1 MSGNKDKISLLI
13 LLFVNFLFT
22 YKYLDRFTGNGLVI
36 AGIFSGLQILVFR
49 YGHRLSF
56 LQKRTKAFILLLSL
70 GITGVVVI
78 TQLKIDLTTL
88 KVDRWSVISSF
99 WQEAFNGNY
108 PYFAKSHEGN
118 YPGPMPVYFL
128 IALPFYLAGILSVLS
143 ASGYLILLYLWF
155 KQKEKKA
162 TFALLFLLATS
173 VYMYWEI
180 TTRSNIFTNSI
191 LILLIL
197 RGFAGINSKT
207 KPWKFILTALL
218 TGFLLSTRSV
228 FVLVYLVFFLSALRN
243 REIEFKRIS
252 LFLTIAVL
260 AFAGSF
266 LPFILLF
273 KDDFFT
279 INPFIIQSSF
289 LVPQVYTL
297 AFMIIALFLAFL
309 VNTDFHISIST
320 PKIYEDE
327 EASV

>member
-1 MSGNKDKISLLI
+1 
-13 LLFVNFLFT
+13 
-22 YKYLDRFTGNGLVI
+22 
-36 AGIFSGLQILVFR
+36 
-49 YGHRLSF
+49 
-56 LQKRTKAFILLLSL
+56 
-70 GITGVVVI
+70 
-78 TQLKIDLTTL
+78 
-88 KVDRWSVISSF
+88 
-99 WQEAFNGNY
+99 
-108 PYFAKSHEGN
+108 
-118 YPGPMPVYFL
+118 
-128 IALPFYLAGILSVLS
+128 
-143 ASGYLILLYLWF
+143 
-155 KQKEKKA
+155 
-162 TFALLFLLATS
+162 
-173 VYMYWEI
+173 MYWEI

-197 RGFAGINSKT
+197 RGFAGINPKT

-309 VNTDFHISIST
+309 VKEKRDKYFYSGLSLFLAILIYAVYLIRIFGFQTAFIHSKIDISYFLFCVPFFFYYLSTDELIVNG
-320 PKIYEDE
+320 EW
-327 EASV
+327 